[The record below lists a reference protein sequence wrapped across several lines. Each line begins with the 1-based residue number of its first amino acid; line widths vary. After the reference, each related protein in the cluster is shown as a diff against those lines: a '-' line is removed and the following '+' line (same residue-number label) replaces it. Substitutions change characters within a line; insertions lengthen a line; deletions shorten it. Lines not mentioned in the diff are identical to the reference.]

1 MKIRNLKHHVSW
13 ENAWKEMRQE
23 RMGKPK
29 VSYDDEFFK
38 KSANDFSE
46 RIKLN
51 DYEFGR
57 KTTEILDEVI
67 DDNFEVLEIGTG
79 PGTLTVPLAKKVKKI
94 TGIEFAERNIKNLE
108 LNLKE
113 NNLSNKKN
121 MANVEIVNKRW
132 EEIEDNEIKGKFDLV
147 VCSHFLWQIKNID
160 DLLRRMENASRR
172 YCSIIQP
179 CGRDEIVKEIFEK
192 ISNQKYTGQF
202 EPDADYFAYVI
213 LREWGRLVSVKY
225 FDYTFERNL
234 EEQVRNVAAFIGR
247 FYEVDTVLE
256 KKIKD
261 YLLEISEDDIYR
273 EENKAAVLWW
283 QPEK

>member
-13 ENAWKEMRQE
+13 ETAWKEMRQE
-23 RMGKPK
+23 RMGKLK

-38 KSANDFSE
+38 KNAKDFSD
-46 RIKLN
+46 RIKFN

-57 KTTEILDEVI
+57 KTTEMLDEVI

-79 PGTLTVPLAKKVKKI
+79 PGTLTIPLAKKVKRI
-94 TGIEFAERNIKNLE
+94 TGVEFGERNIKNLK

-113 NNLSNKKN
+113 NNLSNV
-121 MANVEIVNKRW
+121 ANVEIVNKKW
-132 EEIEDNEIKGKFDLV
+132 EEIEDDKIKGKFDLV
-147 VCSHFLWQIKNID
+147 VCSHFLWQINNID
-160 DLLRRMENASRR
+160 ELLRRVENASRR

-179 CGRDEIVKEIFEK
+179 CGRDELIKEIFEK

-213 LREWGRLVSVKY
+213 LREWGRLVSVGY

-234 EEQVRNVAAFIGR
+234 EEQVRNIAAFIGR
-247 FYEVDTVLE
+247 FYEVDTVLG
-256 KKIKD
+256 KRIKD
-261 YLLEISEDDIYR
+261 YLLEISEDKIYR

>member
-1 MKIRNLKHHVSW
+1 MKIRNLKHHLRW
-13 ENAWKEMRQE
+13 ENAWEEMRQE

-57 KTTEILDEVI
+57 KSTEMLDEII

-94 TGIEFAERNIKNLE
+94 TGIEFAERNIKNLKS
-108 LNLKE
+108 NLKE
-113 NNLSNKKN
+113 NNLSN
-121 MANVEIVNKRW
+121 VEIINKRW
-132 EEIEDNEIKGKFDLV
+132 EEIEDAKIKGKFDLV

-160 DLLRRMENASRR
+160 ELLKRMENASKR

-179 CGRDEIVKEIFEK
+179 CGRDELIKEIFEK

-213 LREWGRLVSVKY
+213 LREWGRLVSVGY

-234 EEQVRNVAAFIGR
+234 EEQIRNVASFIGR

-256 KKIKD
+256 KRIKD
-261 YLLEISEDDIYR
+261 YLLEISEDGIYR
-273 EENKAAVLWW
+273 EENKAAVMWW
-283 QPEK
+283 QPGK

>member
-23 RMGKPK
+23 KMRKPK

-38 KSANDFSE
+38 KSAKDFSE

-57 KTTEILDEVI
+57 KSTEMLDEVI
-67 DDNFEVLEIGTG
+67 EDNFEVLEIGTG
-79 PGTLTVPLAKKVKKI
+79 PGTLTIPLANKVKKI
-94 TGIEFAERNIKNLE
+94 TGIEFAEKNINNLK

-113 NNLSNKKN
+113 NNLSN
-121 MANVEIVNKRW
+121 VEIVNKKW
-132 EEIEDNEIKGKFDLV
+132 EEIEDDKVKEKFDLV

-160 DLLRRMENASRR
+160 ELLRRMENASRK

-192 ISNQKYTGQF
+192 TSNQKYTGQF

-213 LREWGRLVSVKY
+213 LREWGRLVNVGY
-225 FDYTFERNL
+225 FDYTFDRNL

-247 FYEVDTVLE
+247 FYEVDIALE
-256 KKIKD
+256 KKIKA
-261 YLLEISEDDIYR
+261 YLLEISEDGRYR

>member
-1 MKIRNLKHHVSW
+1 MKIRNLKHHVNW
-13 ENAWKEMRQE
+13 HNAWAEMRQE
-23 RMGKPK
+23 RMRKPK

-57 KTTEILDEVI
+57 KSTEMLDEII

-94 TGIEFAERNIKNLE
+94 TGIEFAERNIKNLKS
-108 LNLKE
+108 NLKE
-113 NNLSNKKN
+113 NNLSN
-121 MANVEIVNKRW
+121 VEIINKRW
-132 EEIEDNEIKGKFDLV
+132 EEIEDAKIKGKFDLV

-160 DLLRRMENASRR
+160 ELLKRMENASKR

-179 CGRDEIVKEIFEK
+179 CGRDELIKEIFEK

-234 EEQVRNVAAFIGR
+234 KEQVRNIAAFIGR

-256 KKIKD
+256 KRIKD
-261 YLLEISEDDIYR
+261 YLLEISEDGIYR

-283 QPEK
+283 QPEKQL

>member
-1 MKIRNLKHHVSW
+1 MKIRNLKHHLRW
-13 ENAWKEMRQE
+13 ENAWEEMRQE

-57 KTTEILDEVI
+57 KSTKMLDEII

-94 TGIEFAERNIKNLE
+94 TGIEFAERNIKNLKS
-108 LNLKE
+108 NLKE
-113 NNLSNKKN
+113 NNLSN
-121 MANVEIVNKRW
+121 VEIINKRW
-132 EEIEDNEIKGKFDLV
+132 KEIEDAKIKGKFDFV

-160 DLLRRMENASRR
+160 ELLKRMENASKR

-179 CGRDEIVKEIFEK
+179 CGRDELIKEIFEK

-213 LREWGRLVSVKY
+213 LREWGRLVSVGY

-234 EEQVRNVAAFIGR
+234 EEQIRNVASFIGR

-256 KKIKD
+256 KRIKD
-261 YLLEISEDDIYR
+261 YLLEISEDGIYR
-273 EENKAAVLWW
+273 EENKAAVMWW
-283 QPEK
+283 QPGK

>member
-1 MKIRNLKHHVSW
+1 MKIRKLKHHVSW
-13 ENAWKEMRQE
+13 ENAWTEMRQE

-38 KSANDFSE
+38 KSAKDFSE

-57 KTTEILDEVI
+57 KSTEILAEVI

-79 PGTLTVPLAKKVKKI
+79 PGTLTIPLAKKVKKI
-94 TGIEFAERNIKNLE
+94 TGIEFAERNIKNLK

-113 NNLSNKKN
+113 NNLSN
-121 MANVEIVNKRW
+121 VEIVNKKW
-132 EEIEDNEIKGKFDLV
+132 EEIEDDKIKEKFDMV
-147 VCSHFLWQIKNID
+147 VCSHFLWQIKD
-160 DLLRRMENASRR
+160 VDELLKRMENASRR

-179 CGRDEIVKEIFEK
+179 CGRDELIKKIFEK

-225 FDYTFERNL
+225 FDYTFERDM
-234 EEQVRNVAAFIGR
+234 EEQVRNVASFIGR
-247 FYEVDTVLE
+247 FYEVDAVLQ
-256 KKIKD
+256 KRIKD
-261 YLLEISEDDIYR
+261 YLLEVSEDGIYR
-273 EENKAAVLWW
+273 EENKAAVMWW
-283 QPEK
+283 KPEK

>member
-1 MKIRNLKHHVSW
+1 MKIRNLKHHVGW
-13 ENAWKEMRQE
+13 ENAWTEMRQE
-23 RMGKPK
+23 KMRKPK
-29 VSYDDEFFK
+29 ISYDDEFFK
-38 KSANDFSE
+38 KSAKDFSE

-57 KTTEILDEVI
+57 KTTEILNEVI
-67 DDNFEVLEIGTG
+67 DGNFEVLEIGTG
-79 PGTLTVPLAKKVKKI
+79 PGTLTIPLAKKVKKI
-94 TGIEFAERNIKNLE
+94 TGIEFAERNIKNLK

-113 NNLSNKKN
+113 NNLSNI
-121 MANVEIVNKRW
+121 ETVNKKW
-132 EEIEDNEIKGKFDLV
+132 EEIEDDKIKEKFDLV

-160 DLLRRMENASRR
+160 KLVRRMENASRR
-172 YCSIIQP
+172 YCSIVQP
-179 CGRDEIVKEIFEK
+179 CGRDEIVKDIFEK

-202 EPDADYFAYVI
+202 EPAADYFAYVI
-213 LREWGRLVSVKY
+213 LREWGRLVSVGY

-234 EEQVRNVAAFIGR
+234 EEQVRNIAAFIGR

-261 YLLEISEDDIYR
+261 YLLEISEDGIYR

>member
-1 MKIRNLKHHVSW
+1 MKIRNLKHHLRW
-13 ENAWKEMRQE
+13 ENAWEEMRQE

-38 KSANDFSE
+38 KSTNDFSE

-57 KTTEILDEVI
+57 KTTEMLDEVI
-67 DDNFEVLEIGTG
+67 DDTFEVLEIGTG

-94 TGIEFAERNIKNLE
+94 SGIEFAERNIKNLK

-113 NNLSNKKN
+113 NNLL
-121 MANVEIVNKRW
+121 NVEIVNKKW
-132 EEIEDNEIKGKFDLV
+132 EDVEDNEIKEKFDLV

-160 DLLRRMENASRR
+160 ELLRRMENASRK

-192 ISNQKYTGQF
+192 TSNQKYTGQF

-213 LREWGRLVSVKY
+213 LREWGRLVNVGY
-225 FDYTFERNL
+225 FDYTFDRNL

-247 FYEVDTVLE
+247 FYEVDTALE
-256 KKIKD
+256 KKIKA
-261 YLLEISEDDIYR
+261 YLLEISEDGRYR

>member
-1 MKIRNLKHHVSW
+1 MKIRNLKHHISW
-13 ENAWKEMRQE
+13 ENAWEEMRQE

-38 KSANDFSE
+38 KSANDFSD

-57 KTTEILDEVI
+57 KTTEMLDEVI

-79 PGTLTVPLAKKVKKI
+79 PGTLTIPLAKKVKKI
-94 TGIEFAERNIKNLE
+94 TGIEFAERNIKNLK

-113 NNLSNKKN
+113 NNLL
-121 MANVEIVNKRW
+121 NVEIVNKKW
-132 EEIEDNEIKGKFDLV
+132 EEIEDDKIKEKFDLV

-160 DLLRRMENASRR
+160 ALLKRMENASRR

-179 CGRDEIVKEIFEK
+179 CGRDEIVKDIFEK

-202 EPDADYFAYVI
+202 EPVEAKRRSRSSGTLII
-213 LREWGRLVSVKY
+213 LHM
-225 FDYTFERNL
+225 
-234 EEQVRNVAAFIGR
+234 
-247 FYEVDTVLE
+247 
-256 KKIKD
+256 
-261 YLLEISEDDIYR
+261 
-273 EENKAAVLWW
+273 
-283 QPEK
+283 

>member
-1 MKIRNLKHHVSW
+1 MKIRNLKHHLRW
-13 ENAWKEMRQE
+13 ENAWEEMRQE

-57 KTTEILDEVI
+57 KSTEMLDEII

-94 TGIEFAERNIKNLE
+94 TGIEFAERNIKNLK

-113 NNLSNKKN
+113 NNLL
-121 MANVEIVNKRW
+121 NVEIVNKKW
-132 EEIEDNEIKGKFDLV
+132 EKIEDDKIMGKFDLV
-147 VCSHFLWQIKNID
+147 VCSHFLWQIKD
-160 DLLRRMENASRR
+160 VDELLKRMENASRR

-179 CGRDEIVKEIFEK
+179 CGRDELIKEIFEK

-213 LREWGRLVSVKY
+213 LREWGRLVSVGY

-234 EEQVRNVAAFIGR
+234 KEQVRNVAGFIGR

-261 YLLEISEDDIYR
+261 YLLEISEDGIYR
-273 EENKAAVLWW
+273 EENKAAVMWW

>member
-1 MKIRNLKHHVSW
+1 MKIRKLKHHIIW
-13 ENAWKEMRQE
+13 ENAWKEMRKE
-23 RMGKPK
+23 KMRKLK

-57 KTTEILDEVI
+57 KKTEILAEVI

-94 TGIEFAERNIKNLE
+94 TGIEFAERNIKNLK

-113 NNLSNKKN
+113 NNLSN
-121 MANVEIVNKRW
+121 VEIINKRW
-132 EEIEDNEIKGKFDLV
+132 EEIENAKIKGKFDLV

-172 YCSIIQP
+172 YYSIIQP
-179 CGRDEIVKEIFEK
+179 CGRDELIKEIFEK

-225 FDYTFERNL
+225 FDYTFERDM
-234 EEQVRNVAAFIGR
+234 EEQIRNVASFIGR

-256 KKIKD
+256 KRIKD
-261 YLLEISEDDIYR
+261 YLLEISEDGIYR
-273 EENKAAVLWW
+273 EENKAAVMWW
-283 QPEK
+283 QPGK